1 MQRLWNVVRGFLGLL
16 VAGGLALIVVLVLIS
31 RQSNPGAGPDV
42 YDSPIRTASPLRP
55 TAAPHQTA
63 TVPRSGPTLVPPP
76 AATSLTPMHTLN
88 TSTPRP
94 GEIRP
99 PDRSTPTP
107 TSTPMPIIDLAQSV
121 PDREKTVIIVQRSD
135 GKREEYIV
143 PRGPLE
149 DGKSRLHL
157 GPGDK
162 IVLIYPFLPVRPPPN
177 YWPTPVTPT
186 STTFVSPLPM
196 PTTNAQP

>member
-1 MQRLWNVVRGFLGLL
+1 MQRLWNVVRRFLGPL
-16 VAGGLALIVVLVLIS
+16 VAGGLALVVVLVLIS
-31 RQSNPGAGPDV
+31 RQSSPEAGPGV

-121 PDREKTVIIVQRSD
+121 PDREKRVYVVRRSD
-135 GKREEYIV
+135 GKREEYII
-143 PRGPLE
+143 PTGGPENKEQL
-149 DGKSRLHL
+149 LHL
-157 GPGDK
+157 RPGDK
-162 IVLIYPFLPVRPPPN
+162 IVIAYPFLPTHSTPPIRE
-177 YWPTPVTPT
+177 PTPVTPA
-186 STTFVSPLPM
+186 STTFVSPLST
-196 PTTNAQP
+196 PTIAQP